1 MTQTFETQTFEQVSD
16 QACDQAEVPDP
27 RNEFDRPRELLA
39 DEGLSREEKLA
50 RLELWQAELDD
61 RLKAEEEGMSAQDPM
76 HHRDETAL
84 ADEASKVHRA
94 ILELK
99 EE

>member
-1 MTQTFETQTFEQVSD
+1 MTQTFEQVSD

-50 RLELWQAELDD
+50 RLELFD
-61 RLKAEEEGMSAQDPM
+61 RQFP
-76 HHRDETAL
+76 H
-84 ADEASKVHRA
+84 
-94 ILELK
+94 
-99 EE
+99 